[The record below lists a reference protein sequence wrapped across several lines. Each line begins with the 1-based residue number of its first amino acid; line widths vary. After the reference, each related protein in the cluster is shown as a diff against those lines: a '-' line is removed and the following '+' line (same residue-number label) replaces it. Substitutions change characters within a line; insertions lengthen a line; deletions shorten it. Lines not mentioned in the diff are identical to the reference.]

1 LNTDILPIAQ
11 ENLEKLTQFK
21 LEIGEREKY
30 IQDGH
35 QADAKVKLHLPDEI
49 LEFFAEIKKEVR
61 THQLPRI
68 FELAK
73 NNKPFLL
80 IGGQIF
86 PNIKEKLK
94 DKGINWID
102 GAGNMYIRTK
112 DHFLFLDHN
121 ETFHIRTERDRAF
134 TKTGL
139 KVVFLFLL
147 DEEWI
152 QKTYREI
159 AEAADVALGTIG
171 YVINGLKKRKYLVK
185 KDDKNYQLV
194 HKDELID
201 EWIAAYETELKPK
214 LHKGNFAFI
223 DEEQAADW
231 KNIVLDDKTVWGG
244 EAGAELLTGMLR
256 PQVLTLYTPYDR
268 GNIMK
273 KFRLKP
279 DPDGMVQVYE
289 PFWNIEEGKE
299 TAPPLAIYADL
310 ILTGDERN
318 FKIAKKILSK
328 YLNSISTI
336 K

>member
-1 LNTDILPIAQ
+1 MKTNILPIIQ
-11 ENLEKLTQFK
+11 EHLENLTPFK
-21 LEIGEREKY
+21 LEVDEQGTY

-35 QADAKVKLHLPDEI
+35 QVDAKVKLHLPDET
-49 LEFFAEIKKEVR
+49 LAFFAEIKKEVR
-61 THQLPRI
+61 AHQLPRI
-68 FELAK
+68 YELAK
-73 NNKPFLL
+73 TNTPFLL

-94 DKGINWID
+94 ERDINWID
-102 GAGNMYIRTK
+102 GAGNMYIKNK
-112 DHFLFLDHN
+112 DHFLFVDHN
-121 ETFHIRTERDRAF
+121 ETFHIKEEKDRAF

-139 KVVFLFLL
+139 KAVFLFLQ
-147 DEEWI
+147 DETWI

-159 AEAADVALGTIG
+159 AEAAGVALGTIG

-185 KDDKNYQLV
+185 KDEKNYQLV
-194 HKDELID
+194 RKEELID

-223 DEEQAADW
+223 DEKQAADW
-231 KNIVLDDKTVWGG
+231 KNMTLDDQTVWGG
-244 EAGAELLTGMLR
+244 EAAAELVTGMLR
-256 PQVLTLYTPYDR
+256 PQLLTLYTTQTK

-279 DPDGMVQVYE
+279 DPNGLVHVYE
-289 PFWNIEEGKE
+289 PFWNIEDNQE

-318 FKIAKKILSK
+318 FKIAEKIYAEFLQD
-328 YLNSISTI
+328 
-336 K
+336 

>member
-1 LNTDILPIAQ
+1 MKTDILSIAQ

-21 LEIGEREKY
+21 LEIEEREIY

-35 QADAKVKLHLPDEI
+35 QVDAKVKLHLPDET
-49 LEFFAEIKKEVR
+49 LEFLAEIKKEAR
-61 THQLPRI
+61 AHQLPKI
-68 FELAK
+68 YELAK
-73 NNKPFLL
+73 TNKPFLL

-86 PNIKEKLK
+86 PNIKEQLK
-94 DKGINWID
+94 EKGINWID

-112 DHFLFLDHN
+112 DHFLFVDHN
-121 ETFHIRTERDRAF
+121 ETYRVKVERDRAF

-147 DEEWI
+147 DKIWL

-171 YVINGLKKRKYLVK
+171 YVIKGLKKRKYLVK
-185 KDDKNYQLV
+185 KDEKNYQLV
-194 HKDELID
+194 RKDELID

-223 DEEQAADW
+223 DEEQAVNW
-231 KNIVLDDKTVWGG
+231 KTMKLDYQTVWGG
-244 EAGAELLTGMLR
+244 EAGADLLTGMLR
-256 PQVLTLYTPYDR
+256 PQTLTLYTTHTK
-268 GNIMK
+268 GNIMRN
-273 KFRLKP
+273 FRLKP
-279 DPDGMVQVYE
+279 DPDGTVQVYE
-289 PFWNIEEGKE
+289 PFWNIEYDQE

-318 FKIAKKILSK
+318 FKIAKKI
-328 YLNSISTI
+328 YGEFIQD
-336 K
+336 

>member
-1 LNTDILPIAQ
+1 MEANIFPITQ
-11 ENLEKLTQFK
+11 ENLEKVTQFK
-21 LEIGEREKY
+21 LEIGEQKKY
-30 IQDGH
+30 IQNGY
-35 QADAKVKLHLPDEI
+35 QVDAKIKLHLPDET

-68 FELAK
+68 YELAQ

-86 PNIKEKLK
+86 PTIKEKLK

-112 DHFLFLDHN
+112 DHFLFVDHN
-121 ETFHIRTERDRAF
+121 KTYRVKKEKDRAF

-139 KVVFLFLL
+139 KVLFLFLR
-147 DEEWI
+147 DEKWL

-171 YVINGLKKRKYLVK
+171 YVINGLEKRNYLVK
-185 KDDKNYQLV
+185 KNEKNNQLV
-194 HKDELID
+194 RKDELID
-201 EWIAAYETELKPK
+201 EWIGAYETELKPK
-214 LHKGNFAFI
+214 LHKGTFAFI
-223 DEEQAADW
+223 DKEEAANW
-231 KNIVLDDKTVWGG
+231 KKMELDDQTVWGG
-244 EAGAELLTGMLR
+244 EAGADLLTGMLR
-256 PQVLTLYTPYDR
+256 PQDLTLYTTHTKA
-268 GNIMK
+268 NIMK

-279 DPDGMVQVYE
+279 DPDGTVQVYE
-289 PFWNIEEGKE
+289 PFWNTKTENE

-318 FKIAKKILSK
+318 FNIAERI
-328 YLNSISTI
+328 YGEFIQD
-336 K
+336 

>member
-1 LNTDILPIAQ
+1 MEAVILPIAQ

-21 LEIGEREKY
+21 LEIEERET
-30 IQDGH
+30 QDGY
-35 QADAKVKLHLPDEI
+35 QIDAKVKLHLPDET

-68 FELAK
+68 YELAET
-73 NNKPFLL
+73 NKPFLL

-86 PNIKEKLK
+86 PNVKEKLR

-102 GAGNMYIRTK
+102 GAGNMYIRTE
-112 DHFLFLDHN
+112 DHFLFVDHN
-121 ETFHIRTERDRAF
+121 ETFHVNVERDRAF

-147 DEEWI
+147 DETWL

-159 AEAADVALGTIG
+159 AETADVALGTIG

-185 KDDKNYQLV
+185 KDKKNYQLV
-194 HKDELID
+194 RKEELME

-214 LHKGNFAFI
+214 LHKGNFEFI
-223 DEEQAADW
+223 DEEIAADW
-231 KNIVLDDKTVWGG
+231 KKMELDDQTLWGG

-256 PQVLTLYTPYDR
+256 PQVLTLYTTH
-268 GNIMK
+268 GKGSIMK
-273 KFRLKP
+273 QFRLKP
-279 DPDGMVQVYE
+279 DPDGNVQVYE
-289 PFWNIEEGKE
+289 PFWNIEEDQE
-299 TAPPLAIYADL
+299 IAPPQAIYADL

-318 FKIAKKILSK
+318 FKIAEKI
-328 YLNSISTI
+328 YGEFIQD
-336 K
+336 

>member
-1 LNTDILPIAQ
+1 MEADILPIAQ
-11 ENLEKLTQFK
+11 ENLKKLTQFK
-21 LEIGEREKY
+21 LEIEGREKY

-35 QADAKVKLHLPDEI
+35 QVDAKVKLHLPDET
-49 LEFFAEIKKEVR
+49 LEFFTEIKKEVR
-61 THQLPRI
+61 THQLPKI
-68 FELAK
+68 YELAK
-73 NNKPFLL
+73 TNKPFLL

-86 PNIKEKLK
+86 PNIKDKLK
-94 DKGINWID
+94 NKGINWID

-112 DHFLFLDHN
+112 DHFLLVDHN
-121 ETFHIRTERDRAF
+121 ETFHLKTERDRAF

-159 AEAADVALGTIG
+159 AKAADVALGTIG

-185 KDDKNYQLV
+185 KNEKNYQLV
-194 HKDELID
+194 GKDALID
-201 EWIAAYETELKPK
+201 EWIGAYEQELKPK
-214 LHKGNFAFI
+214 LHKGTFAFI
-223 DEEQAADW
+223 DKEEATNW
-231 KNIVLDDKTVWGG
+231 KKMELDAQTVWGG
-244 EAGAELLTGMLR
+244 EAGADLLTGMLK
-256 PQVLTLYTPYDR
+256 PQTLTLFTTHTK

-279 DPDGMVQVYE
+279 DPDGTVQVYE
-289 PFWNIEEGKE
+289 PFWKIEVGKE

-318 FKIAKKILSK
+318 FKIAEKI
-328 YLNSISTI
+328 YGEFIQD
-336 K
+336 

>member
-1 LNTDILPIAQ
+1 MKPDILPIAQ
-11 ENLEKLTQFK
+11 ENLKKLTQFK
-21 LEIGEREKY
+21 LEIEERDKY

-35 QADAKVKLHLPDEI
+35 QVDAKVKLYIPDET

-68 FELAK
+68 YELAK
-73 NNKPFLL
+73 INKPFLL

-86 PNIKEKLK
+86 PKIKEKLK

-112 DHFLFLDHN
+112 DHFLYVDHN
-121 ETFHIRTERDRAF
+121 ETFHVNVERDRAF

-147 DEEWI
+147 DEAWL

-185 KDDKNYQLV
+185 KDEKNYQFV
-194 HKDELID
+194 RKDELID
-201 EWIAAYETELKPK
+201 EWIGAYEQELKPK
-214 LHKGNFAFI
+214 LHKGTFAFI
-223 DEEQAADW
+223 DKEEAANW
-231 KNIVLDDKTVWGG
+231 KKMGFDDQTVWGG
-244 EAGAELLTGMLR
+244 EAGADLLTGMLR
-256 PQVLTLYTPYDR
+256 PQTLTLYTTHTK
-268 GNIMK
+268 GNVMK

-279 DPDGMVQVYE
+279 DPDGRVQVYE
-289 PFWNIEEGKE
+289 PFWKIEEGKE

-318 FKIAKKILSK
+318 FKIAEKI
-328 YLNSISTI
+328 YAEFIQD
-336 K
+336 

>member
-1 LNTDILPIAQ
+1 MEADILPIAQ
-11 ENLEKLTQFK
+11 KNLEKLPQFK

-30 IQDGH
+30 TQDGH
-35 QADAKVKLHLPDEI
+35 HVDAKVKLHIPEET
-49 LEFFAEIKKEVR
+49 LEFFAEIKKEIR
-61 THQLPRI
+61 THQLPGI
-68 FELAK
+68 YELAK
-73 NNKPFLL
+73 TNKPFLL

-102 GAGNMYIRTK
+102 GAGNMYIRTEE
-112 DHFLFLDHN
+112 HFLFVDHN
-121 ETFHIRTERDRAF
+121 ETFHIKAERDRAF

-147 DEEWI
+147 DETWL

-185 KDDKNYQLV
+185 KGEKKYQLV
-194 HKDELID
+194 RKDELID
-201 EWIAAYETELKPK
+201 EWIGAYETELKPK
-214 LHKGNFAFI
+214 LHKGNFSFI
-223 DEEQAADW
+223 DEEAVDW
-231 KNIVLDDKTVWGG
+231 RKMELDNQTVWGG
-244 EAGAELLTGMLR
+244 EAGADLLTKMLR
-256 PQVLTLYTPYDR
+256 PQALTLYTTHTK

-279 DPDGMVQVYE
+279 DPDGTVRVYE
-289 PFWNIEEGKE
+289 PFWNIEDDREA
-299 TAPPLAIYADL
+299 APPLAIYADL

-318 FKIAKKILSK
+318 YKIAERI
-328 YLNSISTI
+328 YGEFIQD
-336 K
+336 

>member
-1 LNTDILPIAQ
+1 MNLLLKNMLERCYNFNLTHPDIC
-11 ENLEKLTQFK
+11 
-21 LEIGEREKY
+21 
-30 IQDGH
+30 
-35 QADAKVKLHLPDEI
+35 
-49 LEFFAEIKKEVR
+49 
-61 THQLPRI
+61 
-68 FELAK
+68 ELAK

-86 PNIKEKLK
+86 PNIKEKLQ

-102 GAGNMYIRTK
+102 GAGNMYIRTE
-112 DHFLFLDHN
+112 DHFLFVDHN
-121 ETFHIRTERDRAF
+121 ETFHVKTERDRAF

-147 DEEWI
+147 DEDWI

-159 AEAADVALGTIG
+159 AKAADVALGTIG
-171 YVINGLKKRKYLVK
+171 YVINGLKKRNYLVK
-185 KDDKNYQLV
+185 KDKKIYQLV
-194 HKDELID
+194 RKDELID

-223 DEEQAADW
+223 DEEQATDW
-231 KNIVLDDKTVWGG
+231 KNIELDDQTVWGG
-244 EAGAELLTGMLR
+244 EAGADLLTGMLR
-256 PQVLTLYTPYDR
+256 PQDLTLYTTHAK

-279 DPDGMVQVYE
+279 APDGMVKVYK
-289 PFWNIEEGKE
+289 PFWNINEVKE

-310 ILTGDERN
+310 ILTSDERN
-318 FKIAKKILSK
+318 FKIAEKVLSK
-328 YLNSISTI
+328 YLNSTSII

>member
-1 LNTDILPIAQ
+1 MEADILPLAQ

-21 LEIGEREKY
+21 LEIEEREKY
-30 IQDGH
+30 IQDVH
-35 QADAKVKLHLPDEI
+35 QVDAKVKLHLPDET
-49 LEFFAEIKKEVR
+49 LDFFAEIKKEVR

-68 FELAK
+68 YELAK
-73 NNKPFLL
+73 TNKPFLL

-94 DKGINWID
+94 NKGINWID

-112 DHFLFLDHN
+112 DHFLFVDHN
-121 ETFHIRTERDRAF
+121 ETFHVKVERDRAF

-185 KDDKNYQLV
+185 KDEKNYQLV
-194 HKDELID
+194 RKDALID
-201 EWIAAYETELKPK
+201 EWIGAYEQELKPK
-214 LHKGNFAFI
+214 LHKGTFAFI
-223 DEEQAADW
+223 DKEEAANW
-231 KNIVLDDKTVWGG
+231 KKMELDDQTVWGG
-244 EAGAELLTGMLR
+244 EAGADLLTGMLK
-256 PQVLTLYTPYDR
+256 PQDLTLFTTHTK

-279 DPDGMVQVYE
+279 DPDGTIQVYE
-289 PFWNIEEGKE
+289 PFWSIEKGKE

-318 FKIAKKILSK
+318 FKIAEKI
-328 YLNSISTI
+328 YGEFIQD
-336 K
+336 